1 MLRWRH
7 EHEDAPTRLARRAA
21 ATRLGVE
28 AKQQGWKQQDIAA
41 ALGVT
46 PGAVSQWLKHGREQG
61 VDGLQ
66 RRPAPGPTPTLSAA
80 QLAQLPTLLERG
92 AEAYGFRGQVWTC
105 KRAAEVIRRTFGVS
119 YHPAHV
125 SRLLHPLRQSV
136 QRPHARAAPRS
147 APRRLSKRGGA
158 SAGPP
163 WKKSRRGRANRRLGR
178 PVWLLSPAH
187 GGADVGATGADAA
200 LDRAAHPRPPRG
212 QQRDHAR
219 EALVHADARAGY
231 HAHADDVVRLLRLLR
246 LLLRKVRGKL
256 LVIWDGAPIHR
267 GQPVKDFLRRGA
279 ARRLHLEQLPAYAPE
294 LNPDEGI
301 WNYLKRVE
309 LGNQCGQPVLPRPGG
324 VDNGAASGQRA
335 SAAQARGYPGVFL
348 TGGLPCLAVHA
359 TISKWVM
366 RQGLSGLASA
376 RSRARCGR
384 SGRSAAISAHRA
396 ACFTS
401 SSLRV
406 MTPGYQSLQPAPEQL
421 RRELHWTRDSAR
433 SLRAVAFNSIE
444 CYRPLGS
451 RRAIRASC
459 YMGKIAVLLVRD
471 SSPQCIIE

>member
-1 MLRWRH
+1 MKTPQLDWR
-7 EHEDAPTRLARRAA
+7 EGRRRRAWE
-21 ATRLGVE
+21 LQ
-28 AKQQGWKQQDIAA
+28 QQGWKQQDIAA

-46 PGAVSQWLKHGREQG
+46 PGAVSQWLKRGREQG
-61 VDGLQ
+61 EEGL
-66 RRPAPGPTPTLSAA
+66 RRHPAPGPTPTLSAA
-80 QLAQLPTLLERG
+80 QVAQLPTLLERG

-105 KRAAEVIRRTFGVS
+105 KRVAEVIRRTFGVT

-125 SRLLHPLRQSV
+125 SRLLHTLRQSV
-136 QRPHARAAPRS
+136 QRPHARAAPRR

-163 WKKSRRGRANRRLGR
+163 WKKAAEEGRTVVWVDQSGFYLLPMAVRTWAPQGQGQTPLLTVPLTHDHLAASSGITPAGRLFMQ
-178 PVWLLSPAH
+178 
-187 GGADVGATGADAA
+187 TQE
-200 LDRAAHPRPPRG
+200 RA
-212 QQRDHAR
+212 
-219 EALVHADARAGY
+219 Y
-231 HAHADDVVRLLRLLR
+231 HADDVVRFLR

-309 LGNQCGQPVLPRPGG
+309 LGNQCGQPVLTRPGG